1 VAEIQK
7 VAVIGAG
14 TMGNGIAQVL
24 SHAGYKVAMMDIK
37 QEFLDRG
44 FESIKSSLA
53 KIQEKGKI
61 SAEQA
66 ARIIENIDGRLDYK
80 SATSDADLV
89 IEAVPEELELKKDV
103 FRQLDEICPAE
114 TILASNTSNCSIT
127 AIASATGR
135 PEKVIGMHFSNP
147 VPIMVGVELITGLD
161 TSEDTL
167 QTAKDVVIKI
177 NKEFWVAKDS
187 PGFAGSRVLLLYIN
201 ECFLILG
208 EGIATAEDIDRN
220 FKLALNHPMGPL
232 ELADL
237 IGLDQLLHGLE
248 YMNKEFGEKF
258 LPSPLLKKLVAAG
271 YYGRKTG
278 RGVYKYT

>member
-1 VAEIQK
+1 MADIQK
-7 VAVIGAG
+7 AAVIGAG

-24 SHAGYKVAMMDIK
+24 SNAGYKVAMMDVQ

-53 KIQEKGKI
+53 KMQEKGKV

-66 ARIIENIDGRLDYK
+66 ARIIENIDGRLDIK
-80 SATSDADLV
+80 SAASDADLV

-127 AIASATGR
+127 AIASVTGR

-167 QTAKDVVIKI
+167 QTAKDVVKKI

-278 RGVYKYT
+278 RGVYKYS

>member
-1 VAEIQK
+1 MAEIQK

-53 KIQEKGKI
+53 KMQEKGKV
-61 SAEQA
+61 SVEQA
-66 ARIIENIDGRLDYK
+66 ARIIENIDGRLDIK
-80 SATSDADLV
+80 SAAGDADLV

-258 LPSPLLKKLVAAG
+258 LPSPLLKKLVSAG

-278 RGVYKYT
+278 RGVYKYS

>member
-53 KIQEKGKI
+53 KMQEKGKV
-61 SAEQA
+61 SVEQA
-66 ARIIENIDGRLDYK
+66 ARIIENIDGRLDIK
-80 SATSDADLV
+80 SAAGDADLV

-258 LPSPLLKKLVAAG
+258 LPSPLLKKLVSAG

-278 RGVYKYT
+278 RGVYKYS

>member
-53 KIQEKGKI
+53 KMQEKGKV
-61 SAEQA
+61 SVEQA
-66 ARIIENIDGRLDYK
+66 ARIIENIDGRLDIK
-80 SATSDADLV
+80 SAASDADLV
-89 IEAVPEELELKKDV
+89 IEAVPEELELKKDI

-258 LPSPLLKKLVAAG
+258 LPSPLLKKLVSAG

-278 RGVYKYT
+278 RGVYKYS

>member
-1 VAEIQK
+1 MAEIRK

-24 SHAGYKVAMMDIK
+24 SHAGYKVAMMDVK

-44 FESIKSSLA
+44 FESIKNSLTRM
-53 KIQEKGKI
+53 QEKGKV
-61 SAEQA
+61 SSEQVA
-66 ARIIENIDGRLDYK
+66 QILDNIDGTLDIK
-80 SATSDADLV
+80 TAASDADLV
-89 IEAVPEELELKKDV
+89 IEAVPEELELKKDI
-103 FRQLDEICPAE
+103 FRQLDDVCPAE

-127 AIASATGR
+127 TIASATGR

-167 QTAKDVVIKI
+167 QTAKDVVKKI

>member
-1 VAEIQK
+1 VAEIRK

-37 QEFLDRG
+37 QGFLDRG

-53 KIQEKGKI
+53 KMQEKGKV
-61 SAEQA
+61 SVEQA
-66 ARIIENIDGRLDYK
+66 ARIIENIDGRLDIK
-80 SATSDADLV
+80 SAASDADLV

-147 VPIMVGVELITGLD
+147 APIMVGVELITGLD

-167 QTAKDVVIKI
+167 QTAKDIVIKI

-258 LPSPLLKKLVAAG
+258 LPSPLLKKLVSAG

-278 RGVYKYT
+278 RGVYKYS

>member
-1 VAEIQK
+1 MAEIRK

-37 QEFLDRG
+37 QGFLDRG

-53 KIQEKGKI
+53 KMQEKGKV
-61 SAEQA
+61 SVEQA
-66 ARIIENIDGRLDYK
+66 ARIIENIDGRLDIK
-80 SATSDADLV
+80 SAASDADLV

-167 QTAKDVVIKI
+167 QTAKDIVIKI

-258 LPSPLLKKLVAAG
+258 LPSPLLKKLVSAG

-278 RGVYKYT
+278 RGVYKYS